1 MMGKKIENR
10 TKRIILRLTA
20 QEFKKLETNWK
31 GSTCRNLSEYVRL
44 VLFNKA
50 VTTFYRNQSLDDLM
64 SELIEL
70 KKDLAKVGINFNQAV
85 KRLNNLENNSD
96 LKTWLQVYELDKITL
111 LSAVENI
118 NIHIQRSAE
127 KWLQ

>member
-1 MMGKKIENR
+1 
-10 TKRIILRLTA
+10 
-20 QEFKKLETNWK
+20 
-31 GSTCRNLSEYVRL
+31 
-44 VLFNKA
+44 
-50 VTTFYRNQSLDDLM
+50 M
-64 SELIEL
+64 SELIGL

-96 LKTWLQVYELDKITL
+96 LKTWLQVYELDKMTL

-118 NIHIQRSAE
+118 NIHIQKSAE